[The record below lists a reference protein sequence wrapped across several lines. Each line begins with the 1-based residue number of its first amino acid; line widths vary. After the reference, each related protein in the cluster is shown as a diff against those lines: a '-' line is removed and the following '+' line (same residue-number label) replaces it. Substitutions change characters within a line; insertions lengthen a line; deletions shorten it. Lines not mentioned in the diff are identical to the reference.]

1 MDKAYILPAGAY
13 QAIKWIDLVA
23 LPALTTLYVA
33 LAGVWGWPY
42 PGEIAKT
49 SAAVCACLGALLGV
63 SAATARATGGEQDTE
78 PEQEPEGHGESAR
91 HMREG
96 E

>member
-1 MDKAYILPAGAY
+1 MGKAYILPAGIY

-42 PGEIAKT
+42 PGEVAKT

-63 SAATARATGGEQDTE
+63 SAATARATGGGRDAE
-78 PEQEPEGHGESAR
+78 PEQEEDQGEGAR
-91 HMREG
+91 HMRGG

>member
-13 QAIKWIDLVA
+13 QAIKWLDLVA

-63 SAATARATGGEQDTE
+63 SAATARATGGVQDAEQA
-78 PEQEPEGHGESAR
+78 PEADQAR
-91 HMREG
+91 HMRG